1 MKINKILIL
10 ASAALLGACQVTTP
24 TNSEDTSLD
33 LAQTLS
39 FDSSVEVGKLE
50 NGLSYYIAENTN
62 PESRVYVR
70 LVVNAGSMNE
80 DDDQRGVAHIVEHMA
95 FNGTEHYPGNDVIKV
110 LEEAGMK
117 FGVDINAFTDF
128 ENTVYTLNLPS
139 NDPETL
145 ELVMGILSDWASN
158 VTMLKGDLDAERGI
172 VLEEWRA
179 RLGPMLRLGDK
190 KSAIEMAGSRY
201 VTRDPIGDPQTIQNV
216 SKYRVAD
223 FYNRWY
229 RPDNMSVVVV
239 GDVQTEQV
247 KQLITQKMGDANVP
261 ESELEKIDY
270 SIPLVDGWR
279 SEVVSEEGYS
289 SPSVEVSFFSTF
301 EPDLSFAR
309 YEQDLAHQIATRLLN
324 VRLQRWEQDE
334 DNVVNAA
341 NFYSSNVGRET
352 TQAVFSLQLVEGEYQ
367 EATEGLFQ
375 FVAQLA
381 QYGFSE
387 AEVNGE
393 ISRLQGV
400 IERGQDKKN
409 YSIDLAGDLMVA
421 AASGQILV
429 SKDQAYELNKYF
441 LDRITLQQVN
451 EAFLDIIEPKSRL
464 VLLTQPTDKR
474 KPKLA
479 SEWVESEWQM
489 SMHTKQQPW
498 VVDDSNAVLPVV
510 DPKPGTL
517 KQEKKWAEH
526 RITEYRLSNGSKLVY
541 RYSDSNPGQVH
552 FKALTEGGLRS
563 IPQSDYQAL
572 RAAVSLVDDTGVG
585 EVSQADIQTIFRG
598 NPVVM
603 STLVGDYQQGFSG
616 WAKTDSFEKMLKLFH
631 LKLASSPV
639 SEKSLKEYQVEME
652 QRLNGSQFDGADRFV
667 RKVSELRFPGIPT
680 VYSDNGE
687 QAPSYTT
694 EKLSDVYQTYIAGKT
709 DYTYFVVGDISANEL
724 EQLAARYLSSI
735 EVKEPKR
742 TFYDVKASSPM
753 VRYSTADSKEPRA
766 EVEIYLTQ
774 DSQWRPDNAYYLEL
788 SGELVQEQLR
798 LKLREQASGVYGV
811 ASWFWQDVHNPQAE
825 GRILFT
831 CAPERVDE
839 LISLTHSVLSF
850 VAKQGAD
857 EQVLENKLVQR
868 DDQIDRYLRSDLGM
882 LNAMEQSYL
891 LTDSPRLIQAQSRAN
906 SEGNKAKVDLIMRQ
920 FLSEAERFEAV
931 LLPEVSAKTK

>member
-24 TNSEDTSLD
+24 TNNEDTSLD

-39 FDSSVEVGKLE
+39 FDSNVEVGKLE

-145 ELVMGILSDWASN
+145 ELVMDILSDWASN

-190 KSAIEMAGSRY
+190 KSALEMAGSRY
-201 VTRDPIGDPQTIQNV
+201 VTRDPIGDPHTIQNV

-247 KQLITQKMGDANVP
+247 KQLITQKMGDANAP

-301 EPDLSFAR
+301 EPDLSYAR
-309 YEQDLAHQIATRLLN
+309 YQQDLAHQIATRLIN

-367 EATEGLFQ
+367 QATQGLFQ

-381 QYGFSE
+381 QQGFSE

-429 SKDQAYELNKYF
+429 SKDQAYELNMYF
-441 LDRITLQQVN
+441 LDRMTLQQVN
-451 EAFLDIIEPKSRL
+451 EAFLDIIEPQSRL
-464 VLLTQPTDKR
+464 VLLTQPTDER

-489 SMHTKQQPW
+489 SMRTKQQPW

-510 DPKPGTL
+510 NPKPGTL

-526 RITEYRLSNGSKLVY
+526 RIAEYRLSNGSKLVY

-563 IPQSDYQAL
+563 IPQSDYEAL
-572 RAAVSLVDDTGVG
+572 RTAVSLVDDTGVG

-603 STLVGDYQQGFSG
+603 TTLVGDYQQGFSG

-709 DYTYFVVGDISANEL
+709 DYTYFVVGDISTSQIE
-724 EQLAARYLSSI
+724 ELAARYLSSI
-735 EVKEPKR
+735 EVKEASR
-742 TFYDVKASSPM
+742 SFYDLKAFSPK
-753 VRYSTADSKEPRA
+753 VRYSADDSKEPRA

-811 ASWFWQDVHNPQAE
+811 ASWFWQDVYSPQAE
-825 GRILFT
+825 GRIMFT

-839 LISLTHSVLSF
+839 LISLTHSVLSS

-891 LTDSPRLIQAQSRAN
+891 LTDSPRLIQAQRKAN
-906 SEGNKAKVDLIMRQ
+906 SEATKLKVDAIMSQ
-920 FLSEAERFEAV
+920 FLIEAERFEAV
-931 LLPEVSAKTK
+931 LKPKALPLTQ

>member
-479 SEWVESEWQM
+479 SEWVESEWHM

-498 VVDDSNAVLPVV
+498 VIDDSNAVLPVV

-572 RAAVSLVDDTGVG
+572 RTAVSLVDDTGVG

-811 ASWFWQDVHNPQAE
+811 ASWFWQDVHSPQAE

-839 LISLTHSVLSF
+839 LISLTHSVLSS

-891 LTDSPRLIQAQSRAN
+891 LTDSPRLIQAQRRAN
-906 SEGNKAKVDLIMRQ
+906 SEGNKAKVDAIMRQ

>member
-95 FNGTEHYPGNDVIKV
+95 FNGTKHYPGNDVIKV

-145 ELVMGILSDWASN
+145 ELVMDILSDWASN

-239 GDVQTEQV
+239 GDIQTEQV

-309 YEQDLAHQIATRLLN
+309 YQQDLAHQIATRLLN

-352 TQAVFSLQLVEGEYQ
+352 TQAVFSLQLVEGECQ
-367 EATEGLFQ
+367 QATQGLFQ

-381 QYGFSE
+381 QQGFSE

-451 EAFLDIIEPKSRL
+451 QAFLDIIEPKSRL

-489 SMHTKQQPW
+489 SMRTKQQPW
-498 VVDDSNAVLPVV
+498 VVDDSSAVLPVV

-572 RAAVSLVDDTGVG
+572 RTALSLVDDTGVG

-639 SEKSLKEYQVEME
+639 SEKSLKEYQVEIE

-687 QAPSYTT
+687 QAQSYTT

-742 TFYDVKASSPM
+742 NFYDVKASSPM

-811 ASWFWQDVHNPQAE
+811 ASWFWQDVHSPQAE

-839 LISLTHSVLSF
+839 LISLTHSVLSS

-857 EQVLENKLVQR
+857 EQVLENKLMQR

-891 LTDSPRLIQAQSRAN
+891 LTDSPRLIQAQRRAN

-931 LLPEVSAKTK
+931 LLPEVSAETK

>member
-95 FNGTEHYPGNDVIKV
+95 FNGTENYPGNDVIKV

-145 ELVMGILSDWASN
+145 ELVMDILSDWASN

-190 KSAIEMAGSRY
+190 KSAIEMEGSRY
-201 VTRDPIGDPQTIQNV
+201 VTRDPIGDPHTIQNV

-247 KQLITQKMGDANVP
+247 KQLITQKMGDANAP

-309 YEQDLAHQIATRLLN
+309 YQQDLAHQIATRLLN

-367 EATEGLFQ
+367 QATQGLFQ

-381 QYGFSE
+381 QQGFSE

-400 IERGQDKKN
+400 IKRGQDKKN

-541 RYSDSNPGQVH
+541 RHSDSNPGQVH

-572 RAAVSLVDDTGVG
+572 RTAVSLVDDTGVG

-694 EKLSDVYQTYIAGKT
+694 EKLSDVYQTYIAGKS

-811 ASWFWQDVHNPQAE
+811 ASWFWQDVHSPQAE

-839 LISLTHSVLSF
+839 LISLTHSVLSS

-857 EQVLENKLVQR
+857 EQVLENKLAQR

-891 LTDSPRLIQAQSRAN
+891 LTDSPRLIQAQRRAN
-906 SEGNKAKVDLIMRQ
+906 SEGNKAKVDAIMRQ

>member
-39 FDSSVEVGKLE
+39 FDSSVEVGKLD

-80 DDDQRGVAHIVEHMA
+80 GDDQRGVAHIVEHMA

-145 ELVMGILSDWASN
+145 ELVMDILSDWASN

-190 KSAIEMAGSRY
+190 KSALEMAGSRY
-201 VTRDPIGDPQTIQNV
+201 VTRDPIGDPHTIQNV

-247 KQLITQKMGDANVP
+247 KQLITQKMGDANAP

-301 EPDLSFAR
+301 EPDLSYAR
-309 YEQDLAHQIATRLLN
+309 YQQDLAHQIATRLIN

-367 EATEGLFQ
+367 QATQGLFQ

-381 QYGFSE
+381 QQGFSE

-429 SKDQAYELNKYF
+429 SKDQAYELNMYF
-441 LDRITLQQVN
+441 LDRMTLQQVN
-451 EAFLDIIEPKSRL
+451 EAFLDIIEPQSRL
-464 VLLTQPTDKR
+464 VLLTQPTDER

-489 SMHTKQQPW
+489 SMRTKQQPW

-510 DPKPGTL
+510 NPKPGTL

-526 RITEYRLSNGSKLVY
+526 RIAEYRLSNGSKLVY

-563 IPQSDYQAL
+563 IPQSDYEAL
-572 RAAVSLVDDTGVG
+572 RTAVSLVDDTGVG

-603 STLVGDYQQGFSG
+603 TTLVGDYQQGFSG

-709 DYTYFVVGDISANEL
+709 DYTYFVVGDISTSQIE
-724 EQLAARYLSSI
+724 ELAARYLSSI
-735 EVKEPKR
+735 EVKEASR
-742 TFYDVKASSPM
+742 SFYDLKAFSPK
-753 VRYSTADSKEPRA
+753 VRYSADDSKEPRA

-811 ASWFWQDVHNPQAE
+811 ASWFWQDVYSPQAE
-825 GRILFT
+825 GRIMFT

-839 LISLTHSVLSF
+839 LISLTHSVLSS

-891 LTDSPRLIQAQSRAN
+891 LTDSPRLIQAQRKAN
-906 SEGNKAKVDLIMRQ
+906 SEATKLKVDAIMSQ
-920 FLSEAERFEAV
+920 FLIEAERFEAV
-931 LLPEVSAKTK
+931 LKPKALPLTQ

>member
-39 FDSSVEVGKLE
+39 FDSSVEVGKLD

-80 DDDQRGVAHIVEHMA
+80 GDDQRGVAHIVEHMA

-145 ELVMGILSDWASN
+145 ELVMDILSDWASN

-190 KSAIEMAGSRY
+190 KSALEMAGSRY
-201 VTRDPIGDPQTIQNV
+201 VTRDPIGDPHTIQNV

-247 KQLITQKMGDANVP
+247 KQLITQKMGDANAP

-301 EPDLSFAR
+301 EPDLSYAR
-309 YEQDLAHQIATRLLN
+309 YQQDLAHQIATRLIN

-367 EATEGLFQ
+367 QATQGLFQ

-381 QYGFSE
+381 QQGFSE

-441 LDRITLQQVN
+441 LDRMTLQQVN
-451 EAFLDIIEPKSRL
+451 EAFLDIIEPQSRL
-464 VLLTQPTDKR
+464 VLLTQPTDER

-479 SEWVESEWQM
+479 SKWVESEWQM
-489 SMHTKQQPW
+489 SMRTKQQPW

-510 DPKPGTL
+510 NPKPGTL

-526 RITEYRLSNGSKLVY
+526 RIAEYRLSNGSKLVY

-563 IPQSDYQAL
+563 IPQSDYEAL
-572 RAAVSLVDDTGVG
+572 RTAVSLVDDTGVG

-603 STLVGDYQQGFSG
+603 TTLVGDYQQGFSG

-709 DYTYFVVGDISANEL
+709 DYTYFVVGDISTSQIE
-724 EQLAARYLSSI
+724 ELAARYLSSI
-735 EVKEPKR
+735 EVKEASR
-742 TFYDVKASSPM
+742 SFYDLKAFSPK
-753 VRYSTADSKEPRA
+753 VRYSADDSKEPRA

-811 ASWFWQDVHNPQAE
+811 ASWFWQDVYSPQAE
-825 GRILFT
+825 GRIMFT

-839 LISLTHSVLSF
+839 LISLTHSVLSS

-891 LTDSPRLIQAQSRAN
+891 LTDSPRLIQAQRKAN
-906 SEGNKAKVDLIMRQ
+906 SEATKLKVDAIMSQ
-920 FLSEAERFEAV
+920 FLIEAERFEAV
-931 LLPEVSAKTK
+931 LKPKALPLTQ

>member
-24 TNSEDTSLD
+24 TNSEDTSLG

-145 ELVMGILSDWASN
+145 ELVMDILSDWASN

-223 FYNRWY
+223 FYNKWY

-247 KQLITQKMGDANVP
+247 KQLITQKMGDENAP

-301 EPDLSFAR
+301 EPDLSYAR
-309 YEQDLAHQIATRLLN
+309 YQQDLAHQIATRLLN

-367 EATEGLFQ
+367 QATQGLFQ

-381 QYGFSE
+381 QQGFSE

-441 LDRITLQQVN
+441 LDRIILQQVN
-451 EAFLDIIEPKSRL
+451 GAFLDIIEPKSRL

-489 SMHTKQQPW
+489 SMRTKQQPW

-510 DPKPGTL
+510 DPKPGTI

-572 RAAVSLVDDTGVG
+572 RTAVSLVDDTGVG

-774 DSQWRPDNAYYLEL
+774 SSQWRPDNAYYLEL

-811 ASWFWQDVHNPQAE
+811 ASWFWQDVHSPQAE

-839 LISLTHSVLSF
+839 LISLTHSVLSA
-850 VAKQGAD
+850 VAEQGAD

-891 LTDSPRLIQAQSRAN
+891 LTDSPRLIQAQRRAN

>member
-10 ASAALLGACQVTTP
+10 ASAALLGACQVTAP

-145 ELVMGILSDWASN
+145 ELVMDILSDWASN

-201 VTRDPIGDPQTIQNV
+201 VTRDPIGDPHTIQNV

-247 KQLITQKMGDANVP
+247 KQLITQKMGDANAP

-309 YEQDLAHQIATRLLN
+309 YQQDLAHQIATRLLN

-367 EATEGLFQ
+367 QATQGLFQ

-381 QYGFSE
+381 QQGFSE

-572 RAAVSLVDDTGVG
+572 RTAVSLVDDTGVG

-811 ASWFWQDVHNPQAE
+811 ASWFWQDVHSPQAE

-839 LISLTHSVLSF
+839 LISLTHSVLSS

-891 LTDSPRLIQAQSRAN
+891 LTDSPRLIQAQRRAN

-931 LLPEVSAKTK
+931 LLPEVSAETK

>member
-39 FDSSVEVGKLE
+39 FDSSVEVGKLD

-80 DDDQRGVAHIVEHMA
+80 GDDQRGVAHIVEHMA
-95 FNGTEHYPGNDVIKV
+95 FNGTENYPGNDVIKV

-145 ELVMGILSDWASN
+145 ELVMDILSDWASN

-190 KSAIEMAGSRY
+190 KSALEMAGSRY
-201 VTRDPIGDPQTIQNV
+201 VTRDPIGDPHTIQNV

-247 KQLITQKMGDANVP
+247 KQLITQKMGDANAP

-301 EPDLSFAR
+301 EPDLSYAR
-309 YEQDLAHQIATRLLN
+309 YQQDLAHQIATRLIN

-367 EATEGLFQ
+367 QATQGLFQ

-381 QYGFSE
+381 QQGFSE

-409 YSIDLAGDLMVA
+409 YSIDLAGDLMIA

-429 SKDQAYELNKYF
+429 SKDQAYELNMYF
-441 LDRITLQQVN
+441 LDRMTLQQVN
-451 EAFLDIIEPKSRL
+451 EAFLDIIEPQSRL
-464 VLLTQPTDKR
+464 VLLTQPTDER

-489 SMHTKQQPW
+489 SMRTKQQPW

-510 DPKPGTL
+510 NPKPGTL

-526 RITEYRLSNGSKLVY
+526 RIAEYRLSNGSKLVY

-563 IPQSDYQAL
+563 IPQSDYEAL
-572 RAAVSLVDDTGVG
+572 RTAVSLVDDTGVG

-603 STLVGDYQQGFSG
+603 TTLVGDYQQGFSG

-709 DYTYFVVGDISANEL
+709 DYTYFVVGDISTSQIE
-724 EQLAARYLSSI
+724 ELAARYLSSI
-735 EVKEPKR
+735 EVKEASR
-742 TFYDVKASSPM
+742 SFYDLKAFSPK
-753 VRYSTADSKEPRA
+753 VRYSADDSKEPRA

-811 ASWFWQDVHNPQAE
+811 ASWFWQDVYSPQAE
-825 GRILFT
+825 GRIMFT

-839 LISLTHSVLSF
+839 LISLTHSVLSS

-868 DDQIDRYLRSDLGM
+868 DDQIDRYFRSDLGM

-891 LTDSPRLIQAQSRAN
+891 LTDSPRLIQAQRKAN
-906 SEGNKAKVDLIMRQ
+906 SEATKLKVDAIMSQ
-920 FLSEAERFEAV
+920 FLIEAERFEAV
-931 LLPEVSAKTK
+931 LKPKALPLTQ

>member
-95 FNGTEHYPGNDVIKV
+95 FNGTKHYPGNDVIKV

-145 ELVMGILSDWASN
+145 ELVMDILSDWASN

-247 KQLITQKMGDANVP
+247 KQLITQKMGDANAP
-261 ESELEKIDY
+261 GSELEKIDY

-301 EPDLSFAR
+301 EPDLSYAR
-309 YEQDLAHQIATRLLN
+309 YQQDLAHQIATRLLN

-367 EATEGLFQ
+367 QATQGLFQ

-381 QYGFSE
+381 QQGFSE

-429 SKDQAYELNKYF
+429 SNDQAYELNKYF

-489 SMHTKQQPW
+489 SMRTKQQPW
-498 VVDDSNAVLPVV
+498 VVDDSNAVLPMV
-510 DPKPGTL
+510 DPKPGTI

-541 RYSDSNPGQVH
+541 RHSDSNPGQVH

-572 RAAVSLVDDTGVG
+572 RTAVSLVDDTGVG

-753 VRYSTADSKEPRA
+753 IRYSTADSKEPRA

-811 ASWFWQDVHNPQAE
+811 ASWFWQDVHSPQAE

-839 LISLTHSVLSF
+839 LISLTHSVLSS

-891 LTDSPRLIQAQSRAN
+891 LTDSPRLIQFQRRAN
-906 SEGNKAKVDLIMRQ
+906 SEGNKAKVDAIMRQ

>member
-95 FNGTEHYPGNDVIKV
+95 FNGTKHYPGNDVIKV

-145 ELVMGILSDWASN
+145 ELVMDILSDWASN

-201 VTRDPIGDPQTIQNV
+201 VIRDPIGDPQTIQNV

-247 KQLITQKMGDANVP
+247 KQLITQKMGDANAP

-270 SIPLVDGWR
+270 SIPLLDGWR

-301 EPDLSFAR
+301 EPDLSYAR
-309 YEQDLAHQIATRLLN
+309 YQQDLAHQIATRLLN

-367 EATEGLFQ
+367 QATQGLFQ

-381 QYGFSE
+381 QQGFSE

-451 EAFLDIIEPKSRL
+451 EAFLDIIEPKSCL

-489 SMHTKQQPW
+489 SMRTKQQPW
-498 VVDDSNAVLPVV
+498 VVDDSSAVLPVV

-572 RAAVSLVDDTGVG
+572 RTAVSLVDDTGVG
-585 EVSQADIQTIFRG
+585 EVPQADIQTIFRG

-652 QRLNGSQFDGADRFV
+652 LRLNGSQFDGADRFV
-667 RKVSELRFPGIPT
+667 RKVSELRFPDIPT

-709 DYTYFVVGDISANEL
+709 DYTYFVVGDISANRL

-811 ASWFWQDVHNPQAE
+811 ASWFWQDVHSPQAE

-839 LISLTHSVLSF
+839 LVSLTHSVLRT

-891 LTDSPRLIQAQSRAN
+891 LTDSPRLIQAQRRAN

-931 LLPEVSAKTK
+931 LLPEVSAETK

>member
-39 FDSSVEVGKLE
+39 FDSSVEVGKLD

-80 DDDQRGVAHIVEHMA
+80 GDDQRGVAHIVEHMA

-145 ELVMGILSDWASN
+145 ELVMDILSDWASN

-190 KSAIEMAGSRY
+190 KSALEMAGSRY
-201 VTRDPIGDPQTIQNV
+201 VTRDPIGDPHTIQNV

-247 KQLITQKMGDANVP
+247 KQLITQKMGDANAP

-301 EPDLSFAR
+301 EPDLSYAR
-309 YEQDLAHQIATRLLN
+309 YQQDLAHQIATRLIN

-367 EATEGLFQ
+367 QATQGLFQ

-381 QYGFSE
+381 QQGFSE

-400 IERGQDKKN
+400 IERGQDNKN

-441 LDRITLQQVN
+441 LDRMTLQQVN
-451 EAFLDIIEPKSRL
+451 EAFLDIIEPQSRL
-464 VLLTQPTDKR
+464 VLLTQPTDER

-489 SMHTKQQPW
+489 SMRTKQQPW

-510 DPKPGTL
+510 NPKPGTL

-526 RITEYRLSNGSKLVY
+526 RIAEYRLSNGSKLVY

-563 IPQSDYQAL
+563 IPQSDYEAL
-572 RAAVSLVDDTGVG
+572 RTAVSLVDDTGVG

-603 STLVGDYQQGFSG
+603 TTLVGDYQQGFSG

-709 DYTYFVVGDISANEL
+709 DYTYFVVGDISTSQIE
-724 EQLAARYLSSI
+724 ELAARYLSSI
-735 EVKEPKR
+735 EVKEASR
-742 TFYDVKASSPM
+742 SFYDLKAFSPK
-753 VRYSTADSKEPRA
+753 VRYSADDSKEPRA

-811 ASWFWQDVHNPQAE
+811 ASWFWQDVYSPQAE
-825 GRILFT
+825 GRIMFT

-839 LISLTHSVLSF
+839 LISLTHSVLSS

-891 LTDSPRLIQAQSRAN
+891 LTDSPRLIQAQRKAN
-906 SEGNKAKVDLIMRQ
+906 SEATKLKVDAIMSQ
-920 FLSEAERFEAV
+920 FLIEAERFEAV
-931 LLPEVSAKTK
+931 LKPKALPLTQ

>member
-95 FNGTEHYPGNDVIKV
+95 FNGTKHYPGNDVIKV

-201 VTRDPIGDPQTIQNV
+201 VTRDPIGDPHTIQNV

-247 KQLITQKMGDANVP
+247 KQLITQKMGDANASG
-261 ESELEKIDY
+261 SELEKIDY
-270 SIPLVDGWR
+270 SIPLLDGWR

-301 EPDLSFAR
+301 EPDLSYAR
-309 YEQDLAHQIATRLLN
+309 YQQDLAHQIATRLLN

-367 EATEGLFQ
+367 QATQGLFQ
-375 FVAQLA
+375 FVSQLA
-381 QYGFSE
+381 QQGFSE

-400 IERGQDKKN
+400 IKRGQDKKN

-489 SMHTKQQPW
+489 SMRTKQQPW

-572 RAAVSLVDDTGVG
+572 RTAVSLVDDTGVG

-742 TFYDVKASSPM
+742 TFYDVKAFSPM
-753 VRYSTADSKEPRA
+753 IRYSTADSKEPRA

-774 DSQWRPDNAYYLEL
+774 YSQWRPDNAYYLEL

-811 ASWFWQDVHNPQAE
+811 ASWFWQDVHSPQAE

-839 LISLTHSVLSF
+839 LISLTHSVLSS

-857 EQVLENKLVQR
+857 EQILENKLVQR

-891 LTDSPRLIQAQSRAN
+891 LTDSPRLIQSQRRAN
-906 SEGNKAKVDLIMRQ
+906 SEGNKAKVDAIMRQ

-931 LLPEVSAKTK
+931 LLPELSAKTK

>member
-39 FDSSVEVGKLE
+39 FDSSVEVGKLD

-80 DDDQRGVAHIVEHMA
+80 GDDQRGVAHIVEHMA

-145 ELVMGILSDWASN
+145 ELVMDILSDWASN

-190 KSAIEMAGSRY
+190 KSALEMAGSRY
-201 VTRDPIGDPQTIQNV
+201 VTRDPIGDPHTIQNV

-247 KQLITQKMGDANVP
+247 KQLITQKMGDANAP

-301 EPDLSFAR
+301 EPDLSYAR
-309 YEQDLAHQIATRLLN
+309 YQQDLAHQIATRLIN

-367 EATEGLFQ
+367 QATQGLFQ

-381 QYGFSE
+381 QQGFSE

-409 YSIDLAGDLMVA
+409 YSIDLAGDLMIA

-429 SKDQAYELNKYF
+429 SKDQAYELNMYF
-441 LDRITLQQVN
+441 LDRMTLQQVN
-451 EAFLDIIEPKSRL
+451 EAFLDIIEPQSRL
-464 VLLTQPTDKR
+464 VLLTQPTDER

-489 SMHTKQQPW
+489 SMRTKQQPW

-510 DPKPGTL
+510 NPKPGTL

-526 RITEYRLSNGSKLVY
+526 RIAEYRLSNGSKLVY

-563 IPQSDYQAL
+563 IPQSDYEAL
-572 RAAVSLVDDTGVG
+572 RTAVSLVDDTGVG

-603 STLVGDYQQGFSG
+603 TTLVGDYQQGFSG

-709 DYTYFVVGDISANEL
+709 DYTYFVVGDISTSQIE
-724 EQLAARYLSSI
+724 ELAARYLSSI
-735 EVKEPKR
+735 EVKEASR
-742 TFYDVKASSPM
+742 SFYDLKAFSPK
-753 VRYSTADSKEPRA
+753 VRYSADDSKEPRA

-811 ASWFWQDVHNPQAE
+811 ASWFWQDVYSPQAE
-825 GRILFT
+825 GRIMFT

-839 LISLTHSVLSF
+839 LISLTHSVLSS

-891 LTDSPRLIQAQSRAN
+891 LTDSPRLIQAQRKAN
-906 SEGNKAKVDLIMRQ
+906 SEATKLKVDAIMSQ
-920 FLSEAERFEAV
+920 FLIEAERFEAV
-931 LLPEVSAKTK
+931 LKPKALPLTQ

>member
-201 VTRDPIGDPQTIQNV
+201 VTRDPIGDPHTIQNV

-247 KQLITQKMGDANVP
+247 KQLITQKMGDANAP

-309 YEQDLAHQIATRLLN
+309 YEQDLVHQIATRLLN

-400 IERGQDKKN
+400 IKRGQDKKN

-451 EAFLDIIEPKSRL
+451 EAFFDIIEPKSRL

-489 SMHTKQQPW
+489 SMRTKQQPW
-498 VVDDSNAVLPVV
+498 VVDDSSAVLPVV

-572 RAAVSLVDDTGVG
+572 RTAVSLVDDTGVG

-639 SEKSLKEYQVEME
+639 SDKSLKEYQVEME

-680 VYSDNGE
+680 VYSDNDE

-811 ASWFWQDVHNPQAE
+811 ASWFWQDVHSPQAE

-839 LISLTHSVLSF
+839 LISLTHSVLSS

-891 LTDSPRLIQAQSRAN
+891 LTDSPRLIQAQRRAN
-906 SEGNKAKVDLIMRQ
+906 SEGNKAKVDAIMRQ

>member
-10 ASAALLGACQVTTP
+10 ASAALLGACQVTTS
-24 TNSEDTSLD
+24 TNNKDTSLD

-39 FDSSVEVGKLE
+39 FDSNVVVGKLA
-50 NGLSYYIAENTN
+50 NGLNYYIAENTN

-95 FNGTEHYPGNDVIKV
+95 FNGTKHYPGNDVIKV

-201 VTRDPIGDPQTIQNV
+201 VTRDPIGDPHTIQNV

-247 KQLITQKMGDANVP
+247 KQLITQKMGDANAP
-261 ESELEKIDY
+261 GSELEKIDY

-301 EPDLSFAR
+301 EPDLSYAR
-309 YEQDLAHQIATRLLN
+309 YQQDLAHQIATRLLN

-367 EATEGLFQ
+367 QATQGLFQ

-381 QYGFSE
+381 QQGFSE

-393 ISRLQGV
+393 ITRLQGV

-429 SKDQAYELNKYF
+429 SKEQAYELNKYF
-441 LDRITLQQVN
+441 LGRITLQQVN
-451 EAFLDIIEPKSRL
+451 QAFLDIIEPKSRL

-474 KPKLA
+474 KPRLV
-479 SEWVESEWQM
+479 SEWVENEWQM
-489 SMHTKQQPW
+489 SMRTKQQPW

-510 DPKPGTL
+510 DPKPGTI

-563 IPQSDYQAL
+563 IPQRDYQAL
-572 RAAVSLVDDTGVG
+572 RTAVSLVDDTGVG

-724 EQLAARYLSSI
+724 EQLTARYLSSI
-735 EVKEPKR
+735 EVKQPKR

-798 LKLREQASGVYGV
+798 LELREQASGVYGV
-811 ASWFWQDVHNPQAE
+811 ASWFWQDVHSPQAE

-839 LISLTHSVLSF
+839 LISLTHSVLSS

-891 LTDSPRLIQAQSRAN
+891 LTDSPRLIQVQRRAN
-906 SEGNKAKVDLIMRQ
+906 SEGNKAKVDAIMRK

>member
-39 FDSSVEVGKLE
+39 FDSNVEVGKIE

-80 DDDQRGVAHIVEHMA
+80 GDDQRGVAHIVEHMA

-145 ELVMGILSDWASN
+145 ELVMDILSDWASN

-190 KSAIEMAGSRY
+190 KSALEMAGSRY
-201 VTRDPIGDPQTIQNV
+201 VTRDPIGDPHTIQNV

-247 KQLITQKMGDANVP
+247 KQLITQKMGDANAP

-301 EPDLSFAR
+301 EPDLSYAR
-309 YEQDLAHQIATRLLN
+309 YQQDLAHQIATRLIN

-367 EATEGLFQ
+367 QATQGLFQ

-381 QYGFSE
+381 QQGFSE

-429 SKDQAYELNKYF
+429 SKDQAYELNMYF
-441 LDRITLQQVN
+441 LDRMTLQQVN
-451 EAFLDIIEPKSRL
+451 EAFLDIIEPQSRL
-464 VLLTQPTDKR
+464 VLLTQPTDER

-489 SMHTKQQPW
+489 SMRTKQQPW

-510 DPKPGTL
+510 NPKPGTL

-526 RITEYRLSNGSKLVY
+526 RIAEYRLSNGSKLVY

-563 IPQSDYQAL
+563 IPQSDYEAL
-572 RAAVSLVDDTGVG
+572 RTAVSLVDDTGVG
-585 EVSQADIQTIFRG
+585 EVSQAEIQTIFRG

-603 STLVGDYQQGFSG
+603 TTLVGDYQQGFSG

-652 QRLNGSQFDGADRFV
+652 QHLNGSQFDGSDRFV

-709 DYTYFVVGDISANEL
+709 DYTYFVVGDISTSQIE
-724 EQLAARYLSSI
+724 ELAARYLSSI
-735 EVKEPKR
+735 EVKEASR
-742 TFYDVKASSPM
+742 SFYDLKAFSPK
-753 VRYSTADSKEPRA
+753 VRYSADDSKEPRA

-811 ASWFWQDVHNPQAE
+811 ASWFWQDVYSPQAE
-825 GRILFT
+825 GRIMFT

-839 LISLTHSVLSF
+839 LISLTHSVLSS

-891 LTDSPRLIQAQSRAN
+891 LTDSPRLIQAQRKAN
-906 SEGNKAKVDLIMRQ
+906 SEATKLKVDAIMSQ
-920 FLSEAERFEAV
+920 FLIEAERFEAV
-931 LLPEVSAKTK
+931 LKPKALPLTQ

>member
-145 ELVMGILSDWASN
+145 ELVMDILSDWASN

-367 EATEGLFQ
+367 EATQGLFQ

-381 QYGFSE
+381 QQGFSE

-489 SMHTKQQPW
+489 SMRTKQQPW
-498 VVDDSNAVLPVV
+498 VVDDSNAILPVV
-510 DPKPGTL
+510 DPKPGTI

-572 RAAVSLVDDTGVG
+572 RTAVSLVDDTGVG

-652 QRLNGSQFDGADRFV
+652 QRFNGSQFDGADRFV
-667 RKVSELRFPGIPT
+667 RKVSELRFPDIPT

-709 DYTYFVVGDISANEL
+709 DYTYFVVGDISANRL

-811 ASWFWQDVHNPQAE
+811 ASWFWQDVHSPQAE

-839 LISLTHSVLSF
+839 LISLTHSVLSS

-891 LTDSPRLIQAQSRAN
+891 LTDSPRLIQAQRRAN

>member
-50 NGLSYYIAENTN
+50 NGLSYYIVENTN

-145 ELVMGILSDWASN
+145 ELVMDILSDWASN

-179 RLGPMLRLGDK
+179 RLGPMLRLGDE

-201 VTRDPIGDPQTIQNV
+201 VTRDPIGDPHTIQNV

-247 KQLITQKMGDANVP
+247 KQLITQKMGDANAP

-309 YEQDLAHQIATRLLN
+309 YQQDLAHQIATRLLN

-367 EATEGLFQ
+367 QATQGLFQ

-381 QYGFSE
+381 QQGFSE

-409 YSIDLAGDLMVA
+409 YSIDLAGRFD
-421 AASGQILV
+421 GCC
-429 SKDQAYELNKYF
+429 
-441 LDRITLQQVN
+441 
-451 EAFLDIIEPKSRL
+451 
-464 VLLTQPTDKR
+464 
-474 KPKLA
+474 
-479 SEWVESEWQM
+479 
-489 SMHTKQQPW
+489 
-498 VVDDSNAVLPVV
+498 
-510 DPKPGTL
+510 G
-517 KQEKKWAEH
+517 KW
-526 RITEYRLSNGSKLVY
+526 
-541 RYSDSNPGQVH
+541 SDS
-552 FKALTEGGLRS
+552 
-563 IPQSDYQAL
+563 
-572 RAAVSLVDDTGVG
+572 
-585 EVSQADIQTIFRG
+585 
-598 NPVVM
+598 
-603 STLVGDYQQGFSG
+603 
-616 WAKTDSFEKMLKLFH
+616 
-631 LKLASSPV
+631 
-639 SEKSLKEYQVEME
+639 
-652 QRLNGSQFDGADRFV
+652 
-667 RKVSELRFPGIPT
+667 
-680 VYSDNGE
+680 
-687 QAPSYTT
+687 
-694 EKLSDVYQTYIAGKT
+694 GK
-709 DYTYFVVGDISANEL
+709 
-724 EQLAARYLSSI
+724 
-735 EVKEPKR
+735 
-742 TFYDVKASSPM
+742 
-753 VRYSTADSKEPRA
+753 
-766 EVEIYLTQ
+766 
-774 DSQWRPDNAYYLEL
+774 
-788 SGELVQEQLR
+788 
-798 LKLREQASGVYGV
+798 
-811 ASWFWQDVHNPQAE
+811 
-825 GRILFT
+825 
-831 CAPERVDE
+831 
-839 LISLTHSVLSF
+839 
-850 VAKQGAD
+850 
-857 EQVLENKLVQR
+857 
-868 DDQIDRYLRSDLGM
+868 
-882 LNAMEQSYL
+882 
-891 LTDSPRLIQAQSRAN
+891 
-906 SEGNKAKVDLIMRQ
+906 
-920 FLSEAERFEAV
+920 
-931 LLPEVSAKTK
+931 

>member
-95 FNGTEHYPGNDVIKV
+95 FNGTEHYPGNEVIKV

-145 ELVMGILSDWASN
+145 KLVMDILSDWASN

-201 VTRDPIGDPQTIQNV
+201 VIRDPIGDPQTIQNV

-239 GDVQTEQV
+239 GDVQTELV
-247 KQLITQKMGDANVP
+247 KQLITQKMGDAKAP

-289 SPSVEVSFFSTF
+289 SPSVEVSFFSAF
-301 EPDLSFAR
+301 EPDLSYAR
-309 YEQDLAHQIATRLLN
+309 YQQDLAHQIATRLLN

-367 EATEGLFQ
+367 QATQGLFQ

-381 QYGFSE
+381 QHGFSE

-451 EAFLDIIEPKSRL
+451 DAFLDIVEPKSRL

-479 SEWVESEWQM
+479 SEWVESEWQT

-498 VVDDSNAVLPVV
+498 IIDNSEAVLPVV

-541 RYSDSNPGQVH
+541 RHSDSNPGQVH

-563 IPQSDYQAL
+563 IPQADYQAL
-572 RAAVSLVDDTGVG
+572 RTAVSLVDDTGVG

-603 STLVGDYQQGFSG
+603 SSLVGDYQQGFSG

-667 RKVSELRFPGIPT
+667 RKVSELRFPDIPT

-709 DYTYFVVGDISANEL
+709 DYTYFVVGDISENQL

-735 EVKEPKR
+735 EVKDPVR
-742 TFYDVKASSPM
+742 SFYEVKASSPK

-811 ASWFWQDVHNPQAE
+811 ASWFWQDVHSPQAE

-839 LISLTHSVLSF
+839 LISLTHSVLSS

-891 LTDSPRLIQAQSRAN
+891 LTDSPGLIQAQRRAN

-931 LLPEVSAKTK
+931 LLPEVSSEAK

>member
-24 TNSEDTSLD
+24 TNNEDTSLD

-145 ELVMGILSDWASN
+145 ELVMDILSDWASN

-400 IERGQDKKN
+400 IKRGQDKKN

-474 KPKLA
+474 KPKLV

-489 SMHTKQQPW
+489 SMRTKQQPW

-541 RYSDSNPGQVH
+541 RYSNSNPGQVH

-572 RAAVSLVDDTGVG
+572 RTAVSLVDDTGVG
-585 EVSQADIQTIFRG
+585 EVPQADIQTIFRG

-811 ASWFWQDVHNPQAE
+811 ASWFWQDVHSPQAE

-831 CAPERVDE
+831 CAPGRVDE
-839 LISLTHSVLSF
+839 LISLTHSVLSS

-891 LTDSPRLIQAQSRAN
+891 LTDSPRLIQAQRRAN

>member
-39 FDSSVEVGKLE
+39 FDSSVEVGKLD

-80 DDDQRGVAHIVEHMA
+80 GDDQRGVAHIVEHMA

-145 ELVMGILSDWASN
+145 ELVMDILSDWASN

-190 KSAIEMAGSRY
+190 KSALEMAGSRY
-201 VTRDPIGDPQTIQNV
+201 VTRDPIGDPHTIQNV

-247 KQLITQKMGDANVP
+247 KQLITQKMGDANAP

-301 EPDLSFAR
+301 EPDLSYAR
-309 YEQDLAHQIATRLLN
+309 YQQDLAHQIATRLIN

-367 EATEGLFQ
+367 QATQGLFQ

-381 QYGFSE
+381 QQGFSE

-441 LDRITLQQVN
+441 LDRMTLQQVN
-451 EAFLDIIEPKSRL
+451 EAFLDIIEPQSRL
-464 VLLTQPTDKR
+464 VLLTQPTDER

-489 SMHTKQQPW
+489 SMRTKQQPW

-510 DPKPGTL
+510 NPKPGTL

-526 RITEYRLSNGSKLVY
+526 RIAEYRLSNGSKLVY

-563 IPQSDYQAL
+563 IPQSDYEAL
-572 RAAVSLVDDTGVG
+572 RTAVSLVDDTGVG

-603 STLVGDYQQGFSG
+603 TTLVGDYQQGFSG

-709 DYTYFVVGDISANEL
+709 DYTYFVVGDISTSQIE
-724 EQLAARYLSSI
+724 ELAARYLSSI
-735 EVKEPKR
+735 EVKEASR
-742 TFYDVKASSPM
+742 SFYDLKAFSPK
-753 VRYSTADSKEPRA
+753 VRYSADDSKEPRA

-811 ASWFWQDVHNPQAE
+811 ASWFWQDVYSPQAE
-825 GRILFT
+825 GRIMFT

-839 LISLTHSVLSF
+839 LISLTHSVLSS

-891 LTDSPRLIQAQSRAN
+891 LTDSPRLIQAQRKAN
-906 SEGNKAKVDLIMRQ
+906 SEATKLKVDAIMSQ
-920 FLSEAERFEAV
+920 FLIEAERFEAV
-931 LLPEVSAKTK
+931 LKPKALPLTQ

>member
-1 MKINKILIL
+1 MKTNKILIL
-10 ASAALLGACQVTTP
+10 AGAVLLSACQVTTL

-39 FDSSVEVGKLE
+39 FDSSVEVGKLD

-70 LVVNAGSMNE
+70 LVINAGSMNE

-95 FNGTEHYPGNDVIKV
+95 FNGTQNYPGNEVIKV
-110 LEEAGMK
+110 LEQAGMK

-145 ELVMGILSDWASN
+145 ELVMDILSDWASN

-201 VTRDPIGDPQTIQNV
+201 VIRDPIGDPQTIQNV

-223 FYNRWY
+223 FYNKWY

-247 KQLITQKMGDANVP
+247 KQLITQKMGDANAP

-270 SIPLVDGWR
+270 SIPLVDDWR

-301 EPDLSFAR
+301 ETDLSYAR
-309 YEQDLAHQIATRLLN
+309 YQQDLAHQIATRLLN

-367 EATEGLFQ
+367 QATEGLFQ

-381 QYGFSE
+381 QHGFSE

-393 ISRLQGV
+393 VSRLQGV
-400 IERGQDKKN
+400 IDRGQDKKN

-441 LDRITLQQVN
+441 LERITLEQVN
-451 EAFLDIIEPKSRL
+451 EAFLNIVEPKSRL
-464 VLLTQPTDKR
+464 ILLTQPTEER

-479 SEWVESEWQM
+479 PDWVESQWQM
-489 SMHTKQQPW
+489 SMSTEKQTW
-498 VVDDSNAVLPVV
+498 SIDGNKAVLPVV

-572 RAAVSLVDDTGVG
+572 RTAVSLVDDTGVG
-585 EVSQADIQTIFRG
+585 KVSQADIQTIFRG

-616 WAKTDSFEKMLKLFH
+616 WAKTESFEKMLKLFH

-639 SEKSLKEYQVEME
+639 SSKSLKEYQVEMD
-652 QRLNGSQFDGADRFV
+652 QRLNGSQFDSADRFV
-667 RKVSELRFPGIPT
+667 RKVSELRFPGVPT

-694 EKLSDVYQTYIAGKT
+694 EQLSELYQTYIAGKT
-709 DYTYFVVGDISANEL
+709 DYTYFIVGDISANQL

-735 EVKEPKR
+735 EVKEPSR
-742 TFYDVKASSPM
+742 SSYDLKAFSPK
-753 VRYSTADSKEPRA
+753 VRYSADDSKEPRA

-811 ASWFWQDVHNPQAE
+811 ASWFWQDVHSPQAE
-825 GRILFT
+825 GRIMFT

-839 LISLTHSVLSF
+839 LISLTHSVLNS

-857 EQVLENKLVQR
+857 EQVLANKLVQR

-891 LTDSPRLIQAQSRAN
+891 LTDTPRLIQAQRRAN
-906 SEGNKAKVDLIMRQ
+906 SEATKLKVDAIMSQ
-920 FLSEAERFEAV
+920 FLIEAERFEAV
-931 LLPEVSAKTK
+931 LKPQALSLTQ

>member
-24 TNSEDTSLD
+24 TNNEDTSLD
-33 LAQTLS
+33 LAQILS

-145 ELVMGILSDWASN
+145 ELVMDILSDWASN

-201 VTRDPIGDPQTIQNV
+201 VTRDPIGDPHTIQNV

-247 KQLITQKMGDANVP
+247 KQLITQKMGDANAP

-309 YEQDLAHQIATRLLN
+309 YQQDLAHQIATRLLN

-367 EATEGLFQ
+367 QATQGLFQ

-381 QYGFSE
+381 QQGFSE

-400 IERGQDKKN
+400 IKRGQDKKN

-489 SMHTKQQPW
+489 SMHTMQQPW

-572 RAAVSLVDDTGVG
+572 RTAVSLVDDTGVG

-811 ASWFWQDVHNPQAE
+811 ASWFWQDVHSPQAE

-839 LISLTHSVLSF
+839 LISLTHSVLSS

-891 LTDSPRLIQAQSRAN
+891 LTDSPRLIQAQRRAN
-906 SEGNKAKVDLIMRQ
+906 SEGNKAKVDAIMRQ

>member
-201 VTRDPIGDPQTIQNV
+201 VTRDPIGDPHTIQNV

-247 KQLITQKMGDANVP
+247 KQLITQKMGDANAP

-309 YEQDLAHQIATRLLN
+309 YQQDLAHQIATRLLN

-400 IERGQDKKN
+400 IKRGQDKKN

-489 SMHTKQQPW
+489 SMRTKQQPW

-510 DPKPGTL
+510 DPKPGTI

-572 RAAVSLVDDTGVG
+572 RTAVSLVDDTGVG

-709 DYTYFVVGDISANEL
+709 DYTYFVVGDISANQL

-811 ASWFWQDVHNPQAE
+811 ASWFWQDVHSPQAE

-839 LISLTHSVLSF
+839 LISLTHSVLSS

-891 LTDSPRLIQAQSRAN
+891 LTDSPRLIQAQRRAN
-906 SEGNKAKVDLIMRQ
+906 SEGNKAKVDAIMRQ

>member
-1 MKINKILIL
+1 MKINNILIL
-10 ASAALLGACQVTTP
+10 ASAVLLGACQVTTP

-145 ELVMGILSDWASN
+145 ELVMDILSDWASN

-247 KQLITQKMGDANVP
+247 KQLITKKMGDANVP

-309 YEQDLAHQIATRLLN
+309 YQQDLAHQIATRLLN

-367 EATEGLFQ
+367 QATQGLFQ

-381 QYGFSE
+381 QQGFSE

-409 YSIDLAGDLMVA
+409 YSIDLSGDLMVA

-451 EAFLDIIEPKSRL
+451 QAFLDIIEPKSRL

-489 SMHTKQQPW
+489 SMRTKQQPW

-510 DPKPGTL
+510 DPKSGTL

-563 IPQSDYQAL
+563 IPKSDYQAL
-572 RAAVSLVDDTGVG
+572 RTAVSLVDDTGVG
-585 EVSQADIQTIFRG
+585 EVPQADIQTIFRG

-652 QRLNGSQFDGADRFV
+652 LRLNGSQFDGADRFV

-687 QAPSYTT
+687 QASSYTA
-694 EKLSDVYQTYIAGKT
+694 EKLSHVYQTYIAGKT

-811 ASWFWQDVHNPQAE
+811 ASWFWQDVHSPQAE

-831 CAPERVDE
+831 CAPGRVDE
-839 LISLTHSVLSF
+839 LISLTHSVLSS

-891 LTDSPRLIQAQSRAN
+891 LMDSPRLIQAQRRAN
-906 SEGNKAKVDLIMRQ
+906 SEGNKAKVDAIMRQ

>member
-39 FDSSVEVGKLE
+39 FDSSVEVGKLD

-80 DDDQRGVAHIVEHMA
+80 GDDQRGVAHIVEHMA
-95 FNGTEHYPGNDVIKV
+95 FNGTENYPGNDVIKV

-145 ELVMGILSDWASN
+145 ELVMDILSDWASN

-190 KSAIEMAGSRY
+190 KSALEMAGSRY
-201 VTRDPIGDPQTIQNV
+201 VTRDPIGDPHTIQNV

-247 KQLITQKMGDANVP
+247 KQLITQKMGDANAP

-301 EPDLSFAR
+301 EPDLSYAR
-309 YEQDLAHQIATRLLN
+309 YQQDLAHQIATRLIN

-367 EATEGLFQ
+367 QATQGLFQ

-381 QYGFSE
+381 QQGFSE

-409 YSIDLAGDLMVA
+409 YSIDLAGDLMIA

-429 SKDQAYELNKYF
+429 SKDQAYELNMYF
-441 LDRITLQQVN
+441 LDRMTLQQVN
-451 EAFLDIIEPKSRL
+451 EAFLDIIEPQSRL
-464 VLLTQPTDKR
+464 VLLTQPTDER

-489 SMHTKQQPW
+489 SMRTKQQPW

-510 DPKPGTL
+510 NPKPGTL

-526 RITEYRLSNGSKLVY
+526 RIAEYRLSNGSKLVY

-563 IPQSDYQAL
+563 IPQSDYEAL
-572 RAAVSLVDDTGVG
+572 RTAVSLVDDTGVG

-603 STLVGDYQQGFSG
+603 TTLVGDYQQGFSG

-709 DYTYFVVGDISANEL
+709 DYTYFVVGDISTSQIE
-724 EQLAARYLSSI
+724 ELAARYLSSI
-735 EVKEPKR
+735 EVKEASR
-742 TFYDVKASSPM
+742 SFYDLKAFSPK
-753 VRYSTADSKEPRA
+753 VRYSADDSKEPRA

-811 ASWFWQDVHNPQAE
+811 ASWFWQDVYSPQAE
-825 GRILFT
+825 GRIMFT

-839 LISLTHSVLSF
+839 LISLTHSVLSS

-891 LTDSPRLIQAQSRAN
+891 LTDSPRLIQAQRKAN
-906 SEGNKAKVDLIMRQ
+906 SEATKLKVDAIMSQ
-920 FLSEAERFEAV
+920 FLIEAERFEAV
-931 LLPEVSAKTK
+931 LKPKALPLTQ

>member
-39 FDSSVEVGKLE
+39 FDSSVEVGKLD

-62 PESRVYVR
+62 PELRVYVR

-145 ELVMGILSDWASN
+145 ELVMDILSDWASN

-190 KSAIEMAGSRY
+190 KSALEMAGSRY
-201 VTRDPIGDPQTIQNV
+201 VTRDPIGDPHTIQNV

-247 KQLITQKMGDANVP
+247 KQLITQKMGDANAP

-301 EPDLSFAR
+301 EPDLSYAR
-309 YEQDLAHQIATRLLN
+309 YQQDLAHQIATRLIN

-367 EATEGLFQ
+367 QATQGLFQ

-381 QYGFSE
+381 QQGFSE

-429 SKDQAYELNKYF
+429 SKDQAYELNMYF
-441 LDRITLQQVN
+441 LDRMTLQQVN
-451 EAFLDIIEPKSRL
+451 EAFLDIIEPQSRL
-464 VLLTQPTDKR
+464 VLLTQPTDER

-489 SMHTKQQPW
+489 SMRTKQQPW

-510 DPKPGTL
+510 NPKPGTL

-526 RITEYRLSNGSKLVY
+526 RIAEYRLSNGSKLVY

-563 IPQSDYQAL
+563 IPQSDYEAL
-572 RAAVSLVDDTGVG
+572 RTAVSLVDDTGVG

-603 STLVGDYQQGFSG
+603 TTLVGDYQQGFSG

-709 DYTYFVVGDISANEL
+709 DYTYFVVGDISTSQIE
-724 EQLAARYLSSI
+724 ELAARYLSSI
-735 EVKEPKR
+735 EVKEASR
-742 TFYDVKASSPM
+742 SFYDLKALSPK
-753 VRYSTADSKEPRA
+753 VRYSADDSKEPRA

-811 ASWFWQDVHNPQAE
+811 ASWFWQDVYSPQAE
-825 GRILFT
+825 GRIMFT

-839 LISLTHSVLSF
+839 LISLTHSVLSS

-891 LTDSPRLIQAQSRAN
+891 LTDSPRLIQAQRKAN
-906 SEGNKAKVDLIMRQ
+906 SEATKLKVDAIMSQ
-920 FLSEAERFEAV
+920 FLIEAERFEAV
-931 LLPEVSAKTK
+931 LKPKALPLTQ

>member
-95 FNGTEHYPGNDVIKV
+95 FNGTENYPGNDVIKV

-145 ELVMGILSDWASN
+145 ELVMDILSDWASN

-190 KSAIEMAGSRY
+190 KSALEMAGSRY
-201 VTRDPIGDPQTIQNV
+201 VTRDPIGDPHTIQNV

-247 KQLITQKMGDANVP
+247 KQLITQKMGDANAP

-309 YEQDLAHQIATRLLN
+309 YQQDLAHQIATRLLN

-367 EATEGLFQ
+367 QATQGLFQ

-381 QYGFSE
+381 QQGFSE

-510 DPKPGTL
+510 DPKPGTI

-563 IPQSDYQAL
+563 IPQRDYQAL
-572 RAAVSLVDDTGVG
+572 RTAVSLVDDTGVG

-694 EKLSDVYQTYIAGKT
+694 EKLSDVYQTYIADKT

-811 ASWFWQDVHNPQAE
+811 ASWFWQDVHSPQAE

-839 LISLTHSVLSF
+839 LISLTHSVLSS

-891 LTDSPRLIQAQSRAN
+891 LTDSPSLIQAQRRAN
-906 SEGNKAKVDLIMRQ
+906 SEGNKAKVDAIMRQ

>member
-24 TNSEDTSLD
+24 TNNEDTSLD

-145 ELVMGILSDWASN
+145 ELVMDILSDWASN

-400 IERGQDKKN
+400 IKRGQDKKN

-474 KPKLA
+474 KPKLV

-489 SMHTKQQPW
+489 SMRTKQQPW

-541 RYSDSNPGQVH
+541 RYSNSNPGQVH

-572 RAAVSLVDDTGVG
+572 RTAVSLVDDTGVG
-585 EVSQADIQTIFRG
+585 EVPQADIQTIFRG

-811 ASWFWQDVHNPQAE
+811 ASWFWQDVHSPQAE

-831 CAPERVDE
+831 CAPGRVDE
-839 LISLTHSVLSF
+839 LISLTHSVLSS

-891 LTDSPRLIQAQSRAN
+891 LTDSPRLIQAQRRAN
-906 SEGNKAKVDLIMRQ
+906 SEGNKAKVDAIMRQ

>member
-95 FNGTEHYPGNDVIKV
+95 FNGTEHYPRNDVIKV

-145 ELVMGILSDWASN
+145 ELVMDILSDWASN

-247 KQLITQKMGDANVP
+247 KHLITQKMGDANVP

-301 EPDLSFAR
+301 EPDLSYAR
-309 YEQDLAHQIATRLLN
+309 YQQDLAHQIATRLLN

-367 EATEGLFQ
+367 QATQGLFQ
-375 FVAQLA
+375 FVSQLA
-381 QYGFSE
+381 QQGFSE

-572 RAAVSLVDDTGVG
+572 RTAVSLVDDTGVG

-811 ASWFWQDVHNPQAE
+811 ASWFWQDVHSPQAE

-839 LISLTHSVLSF
+839 LISLTHSVLSS

-857 EQVLENKLVQR
+857 EQVLENKLLQR

-891 LTDSPRLIQAQSRAN
+891 LTDSPRLIQSQRRAN
-906 SEGNKAKVDLIMRQ
+906 NEGNKAKVDAIMRQ

>member
-39 FDSSVEVGKLE
+39 FDSNVEVGKLE

-145 ELVMGILSDWASN
+145 ELVMDILSDWASN

-190 KSAIEMAGSRY
+190 KSALEMAGSRY
-201 VTRDPIGDPQTIQNV
+201 VTRDPIGDPHTIQNV

-247 KQLITQKMGDANVP
+247 KQLITQKMGDANAP

-301 EPDLSFAR
+301 EPDLSYAR
-309 YEQDLAHQIATRLLN
+309 YQQDLAHQIATRLIN

-367 EATEGLFQ
+367 QATQGLFQ

-381 QYGFSE
+381 QQGFSE

-429 SKDQAYELNKYF
+429 SKDQAYELNMYF
-441 LDRITLQQVN
+441 LDRMTLQQVN
-451 EAFLDIIEPKSRL
+451 EAFLDIIEPQSRL
-464 VLLTQPTDKR
+464 VLLTQPTDER

-489 SMHTKQQPW
+489 SMRTKQQPW

-510 DPKPGTL
+510 NPKPGTL

-526 RITEYRLSNGSKLVY
+526 RIAEYRLSNGSKLVY

-563 IPQSDYQAL
+563 IPQSDYEAL
-572 RAAVSLVDDTGVG
+572 RTAVSLVDDTGVG

-603 STLVGDYQQGFSG
+603 TTLVGDYQQGFSG

-709 DYTYFVVGDISANEL
+709 DYTYFVVGDISTSQIE
-724 EQLAARYLSSI
+724 ELAARYLSSI
-735 EVKEPKR
+735 EVKEASR
-742 TFYDVKASSPM
+742 SFYDLKAFSPK
-753 VRYSTADSKEPRA
+753 VRYSADDSKEPRA

-811 ASWFWQDVHNPQAE
+811 ASWFWQDVYSPQAE
-825 GRILFT
+825 GRIMFT

-839 LISLTHSVLSF
+839 LISLTHSVLSS

-891 LTDSPRLIQAQSRAN
+891 LTDSPRLIQAQRKAN
-906 SEGNKAKVDLIMRQ
+906 SEATKLKVDAIMSQ
-920 FLSEAERFEAV
+920 FLIEAERFEAV
-931 LLPEVSAKTK
+931 LKPKALPLTQ

>member
-139 NDPETL
+139 NDPETF
-145 ELVMGILSDWASN
+145 ELVMDILSDWASN

-367 EATEGLFQ
+367 EATQGLFQ

-381 QYGFSE
+381 QQGFSE

-489 SMHTKQQPW
+489 SMRTKQQPW
-498 VVDDSNAVLPVV
+498 VVDDSNAILPVV
-510 DPKPGTL
+510 DPKPGTI

-572 RAAVSLVDDTGVG
+572 RTAVSLVDDTGVG

-652 QRLNGSQFDGADRFV
+652 QRFNGSQFDGADRFV
-667 RKVSELRFPGIPT
+667 RKVSELRFPDIPT

-709 DYTYFVVGDISANEL
+709 DYTYFVVGDISANRL

-811 ASWFWQDVHNPQAE
+811 ASWFWQDVHSPQAE

-839 LISLTHSVLSF
+839 LISLTHSVLSS

-891 LTDSPRLIQAQSRAN
+891 LTDSPRLIQAQRRAN

>member
-39 FDSSVEVGKLE
+39 FDSNVEVGKLE

-145 ELVMGILSDWASN
+145 ELVMDILSDWASN

-201 VTRDPIGDPQTIQNV
+201 VTRDPIGDPHTIQNV

-223 FYNRWY
+223 FYTRWY

-247 KQLITQKMGDANVP
+247 KQLITQKMGDANAP

-309 YEQDLAHQIATRLLN
+309 YQQDLAHQIATRLLN

-367 EATEGLFQ
+367 QATQGLFQ

-381 QYGFSE
+381 QQGFSE

-572 RAAVSLVDDTGVG
+572 RTAVSLVDDTGVG

-811 ASWFWQDVHNPQAE
+811 ASWFWQDVHSPQAE

-839 LISLTHSVLSF
+839 LISLTHSVLSS

-891 LTDSPRLIQAQSRAN
+891 LTDSPRLIQAQRRAN

-931 LLPEVSAKTK
+931 LLPEVSAETK

>member
-24 TNSEDTSLD
+24 TNNEDTSLD

-145 ELVMGILSDWASN
+145 ELVMDILSDWASN

-400 IERGQDKKN
+400 IKRGQDKKN

-474 KPKLA
+474 KPKLV

-489 SMHTKQQPW
+489 SMRTKQQPW

-541 RYSDSNPGQVH
+541 RYSNSNPGQVH

-572 RAAVSLVDDTGVG
+572 RTAVSLVDDTGVG
-585 EVSQADIQTIFRG
+585 EVPQADIQTIFRG

-811 ASWFWQDVHNPQAE
+811 ASWFWQDVHSPQAE

-839 LISLTHSVLSF
+839 LISLTHSVLSS

-891 LTDSPRLIQAQSRAN
+891 LTDSPRLIQAQRRAN

>member
-145 ELVMGILSDWASN
+145 ELVMDILSDWASN

-247 KQLITQKMGDANVP
+247 KHLITQKMGDANVP

-367 EATEGLFQ
+367 QATQGLFQ

-381 QYGFSE
+381 QQGFSE

-400 IERGQDKKN
+400 IERGQGKKN

-572 RAAVSLVDDTGVG
+572 RTAVSLVDDTGVG

-639 SEKSLKEYQVEME
+639 SEKSLKEYQVEMQ

-667 RKVSELRFPGIPT
+667 RKVSELRFPGVPT

-735 EVKEPKR
+735 KVKEPKR

-811 ASWFWQDVHNPQAE
+811 ASWFWQDVHSPQAE

-839 LISLTHSVLSF
+839 LISLTHSVLSS

-891 LTDSPRLIQAQSRAN
+891 LTDSPRLIQAQRRAN

-931 LLPEVSAKTK
+931 LLPEVSAETK